1 MWVRFLQGGL
11 NITTMVTEQT
21 IKKFVL
27 DEFQLLLEENK
38 RNVTN
43 IVKLAENN
51 NLTNEQC
58 YIDWENY
65 LNEISVKD
73 HNN

>member
-1 MWVRFLQGGL
+1 
-11 NITTMVTEQT
+11 MVTEQM
-21 IKKFVL
+21 IKKVVL
-27 DEFQLLLEENK
+27 DELQILLEESK
-38 RNVTN
+38 RNITN

-65 LNEISVKD
+65 LNKISVKD

>member
-1 MWVRFLQGGL
+1 
-11 NITTMVTEQT
+11 MVTEQM
-21 IKKFVL
+21 IKKVVL

-38 RNVTN
+38 RNITN

-65 LNEISVKD
+65 LNKINVKD
-73 HNN
+73 PNN

>member
-1 MWVRFLQGGL
+1 
-11 NITTMVTEQT
+11 MVTEQM
-21 IKKFVL
+21 IKKVVL
-27 DEFQLLLEENK
+27 DELQILLEESK
-38 RNVTN
+38 RNITN

-65 LNEISVKD
+65 LNKISVKD
-73 HNN
+73 PNN

>member
-1 MWVRFLQGGL
+1 
-11 NITTMVTEQT
+11 MVTEQM
-21 IKKFVL
+21 IKKVVL
-27 DEFQLLLEENK
+27 DEFQLLLEESK
-38 RNVTN
+38 RNITN

-65 LNEISVKD
+65 LNKISVKD

>member
-1 MWVRFLQGGL
+1 
-11 NITTMVTEQT
+11 MVTEQM
-21 IKKFVL
+21 IKKVVL

-38 RNVTN
+38 RNITN

-65 LNEISVKD
+65 LNKISVKD
-73 HNN
+73 PNN